1 MGAFR
6 VSDDAQSRSITD
18 EREDRRNDEV
28 LDGLAEIDALLRGI
42 IPDIK
47 AAQQV
52 IIRDEAGS
60 ITREKS
66 SRTVSAETGSNP
78 RISATAEGLNGRRT
92 SVPRGGLDN

>member
-18 EREDRRNDEV
+18 ERENRRNDEV
-28 LDGLAEIDALLRGI
+28 LDGLTEIDALLRGI

-47 AAQQV
+47 ATQQI

-66 SRTVSAETGSNP
+66 SRDGVSGKGQQSQDLRHCQRPQRTPNFRP
-78 RISATAEGLNGRRT
+78 TRRL
-92 SVPRGGLDN
+92 G